1 VVNKILSLPREDSQK
16 LLVAAST
23 GNHGAAFAHALDLF
37 GLKGMLFMPETATGV
52 KVENIRSTGVPFELV
67 GNDCVEAEKHAADFA
82 RSGNH
87 VWISPYNDP
96 DVVAGQGTVAVEL
109 QEQMESIDAVLAPV
123 GGGGL
128 IGGIAAYL
136 KDVRPAIEVIGCQ
149 PLNSCVMYESI
160 NAGRILELESLPTIS
175 DGTAGGIEEGA
186 ITFDLCRRF
195 VDDFIILEEEEI
207 LEALRF
213 LRDHEGLTVEGASAL
228 STAAVLKAPERFA
241 DRPVALIISGGRV
254 DEEALERL
262 LESGE
267 KPDREEAP

>member
-1 VVNKILSLPREDSQK
+1 
-16 LLVAAST
+16 
-23 GNHGAAFAHALDLF
+23 
-37 GLKGMLFMPETATGV
+37 MPKTATGI
-52 KVENIRSTGVPFELV
+52 KIDNIRSTGVPFELV
-67 GNDCVEAEKHAADFA
+67 GEDCVEAEAHAAAFA
-82 RSGNH
+82 TSGDH

-96 DVVAGQGTVAVEL
+96 HVVAGQGTVAVEL
-109 QEQMESIDAVLAPV
+109 LEQMDTIDTVLAPV

-160 NAGRILELESLPTIS
+160 NAGRILELESLPTVS

-195 VDDFIILEEEEI
+195 VDDFVVLEEEEI

-213 LRDHEGLTVEGASAL
+213 LRDHEGLMVEGAAAL
-228 STAAVLKAPERFA
+228 PTAAVLKAPERFA
-241 DRPVALIISGGRV
+241 DRTVALVISGGRV

-262 LESGE
+262 LDSGE